1 MALFKILRGSSTGLK
16 DLPIN
21 DGWCYFTPDTGLF
34 YIDYNGTRVPL
45 NAKDAQTLS
54 GASLVQ
60 TLNSE
65 GLDQEILSAAAIDE
79 IKNNLE
85 LLIAAKQEHI
95 AGNEGQV
102 VVIGANGRPTVIDT
116 SLFTA
121 GGVINQNTSETIKI
135 WRGTKAEYNAL
146 GTKSDDTMYVIT
158 DANSEPKPTG
168 KSYLTFSSPNSFTLK
183 VNDTT
188 KHWDGTLEYSAD
200 TSTWS
205 TWDGT
210 TELSSAKSGSENV
223 LYLRGKGNTVITG
236 DKDKGWSLT
245 GTNISCSGNIQ
256 TLLNYETAESDVNS
270 TLAERCFHS
279 LFKNCASLIT
289 SPELPAT
296 TLATSCYNSMFYG
309 CTGLTTAP
317 ELPATALAASCYN
330 SMFYGCTSLT
340 TAPELPATTLA
351 GAVYAD
357 MFYGCTSL
365 TTAPELPATKLMKS
379 CYKGMFINC
388 TRLIAAPELPA
399 TEIAENCYHR
409 MFDGCTGI
417 ITAPAL
423 PATTLYRECYRQMF
437 YGCTSMTTAPRLP
450 ATEAAE
456 GCYYAMFYNCSNL
469 VEIPELQSV
478 TMPKDCYLVMFKGC
492 SSIKLSTTKTVEYTQ
507 EYRIPTSGDG
517 SISDFTYLGSMFD
530 DTGGTFTGTPTIN
543 TTYYLSSDN
552 MVVHDTEVATL
563 REYVRSIA
571 APASHVN
578 DTTIHVTAEEKA
590 LWNAKSDSFTETD
603 PTVPAWAKEASK
615 PSYTASEVGAV
626 PTSRTVNGKALS
638 SDITLN
644 ASDVGAI
651 TMNEVNAA
659 IQTAIGDA
667 IGGSY

>member
-340 TAPELPATTLA
+340 TAPELPAT
-351 GAVYAD
+351 
-357 MFYGCTSL
+357 
-365 TTAPELPATKLMKS
+365 KLMKS